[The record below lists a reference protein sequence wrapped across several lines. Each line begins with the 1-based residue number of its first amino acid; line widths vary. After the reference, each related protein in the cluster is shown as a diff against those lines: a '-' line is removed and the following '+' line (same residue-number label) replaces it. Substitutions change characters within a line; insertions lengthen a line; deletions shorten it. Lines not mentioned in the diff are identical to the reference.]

1 MITSPNPR
9 AGPQLAQ
16 ERVDACLLGLLPWLA
31 SRFDLSTGV
40 FRGEGAELDAPPGLL
55 AAQGLAIFRTLGV
68 HPFLPHIV
76 RIKLERWP
84 TLTAAVLAEP
94 ARQSPLARS
103 AQAALSGSTD
113 GFLAALRPYASPDSG
128 YALVSE
134 SNSPGS
140 LAAAYH
146 LLVVVRPR
154 WFAAR
159 SLSEPVVSDAHVGAL
174 NERLLAATAP

>member
-1 MITSPNPR
+1 MITSPNPN
-9 AGPQLAQ
+9 PQLAR
-16 ERVDACLLGLLPWLA
+16 ERIDASLLGLLPWLA

-40 FRGEGAELDAPPGLL
+40 FRGEGDELDAPPGLL
-55 AAQGLAIFRTLGV
+55 TAQGRAILHALGI
-68 HPFLPHIV
+68 HPYLPHIV

-84 TLTAAVLAEP
+84 TLTAAALAEP

-113 GFLAALRPYASPDSG
+113 GFVAALRPYASPDSG
-128 YALVSE
+128 YALISD

-159 SLSEPVVSDAHVGAL
+159 SLSEPVVSDAHVAAL